1 MGDSRSIAED
11 RTSHVSPHKMGR
23 IGHIVSLGVGH
34 IMSDRVGHCMSEP
47 GDTHENNLPGS

>member
-23 IGHIVSLGVGH
+23 IGHIVSLGVGQC
-34 IMSDRVGHCMSEP
+34 MSDRVGHCMSEP